1 MTAAHLAPLLIAVP
15 ILGACVMLALG
26 RLLPRIANNVLATA
40 FAAGAVGLN
49 VALLVACLSGRVVTW
64 SGGWTFS
71 HGFSVGIVLVVDP
84 TNSGIAL
91 VTASLV
97 TLALLYSWRYFADQ
111 NAHFEALMLLFLAGM
126 EGFALTGDVFDM
138 FVFFELMGAVA
149 YALTGYKVED
159 ATAVQGGLNFGIINS
174 LAAYV
179 SLAGVGILYAHT
191 GQLGLPQLSAAL
203 SGKPPD
209 ALVVAAFVLIV
220 TSFLVKAAMVPFHFW
235 LADAHAVAPA
245 PVCVLFSGVM
255 VELGV
260 YATARLY
267 WVVFSDTL
275 PDISIE
281 RTFLV
286 IGALTAVVGALM
298 CFQQHHL
305 KRLLA
310 FSTIAH
316 VGLFLMGFSTLD
328 SDGTA
333 GASLYVVGHAG
344 VKAALF
350 LLAGLVLN
358 QHRSVDEVDLYGAG
372 KGRWLPAVLFVIGS
386 LALAGLPPFGIG
398 LGKSVLEDALLKA
411 DGAWTVALVILVSA
425 VTGGAILRATLR
437 IYFGLGPRPKQ
448 DEEGTSGEQE
458 EPDTTETLQRT
469 PATMVIAILTLLL
482 GGLAA
487 GALPKVG
494 PLFGGAAEE
503 FIDRHGYVAAALHNA
518 TAHPLR
524 EVSHIDW
531 TWLGVGLGLLSTA
544 LAVVFALV
552 AVYGPAMHERVR
564 RLSLVGHPATVALRA
579 LHTGHVG
586 DYVAWLFVGVAAL
599 GAFVGLPLAGH

>member
-1 MTAAHLAPLLIAVP
+1 MSAQHLAPLLIAVP

-26 RLLPRIANNVLATA
+26 RVLPRIVNNVLATA
-40 FAAGAVGLN
+40 FALAAVGLN
-49 VALLVACLSGRVVTW
+49 AALLIACTSGRVVTW
-64 SGGWTFS
+64 SGGWSFQ
-71 HGFSVGIVLVVDP
+71 HGFSVGIVLVADP
-84 TNSGIAL
+84 MNSGLAL

-97 TLALLYSWRYFADQ
+97 SLALLYSWRYFDDQ
-111 NAHFEALMLLFLAGM
+111 HAHFEALMLLFLAGM

-159 ATAVQGGLNFGIINS
+159 PTAVQGGLNFGIINS
-174 LAAYV
+174 LAAYL

-191 GQLGLPQLSAAL
+191 GQLGLPQLSEAL

-209 ALVVAAFVLIV
+209 ALVVAAFVLIA

-267 WVVFSDTL
+267 WVVFSDAL
-275 PDISIE
+275 PQISIE

-286 IGALTAVVGALM
+286 IGALTAAVGAIM

-333 GASLYVVGHAG
+333 GAALYVVGHAG
-344 VKAALF
+344 IKAALF
-350 LLAGLVLN
+350 LMAGLVLN
-358 QHRSVDEVDLYGAG
+358 QFGSVDEVDLHGAG
-372 KGRWLPAVLFVIGS
+372 RGRWLPAGLFVVGS

-398 LGKSVLEDALLKA
+398 LGKAVLEDALLKA
-411 DGAWTVALVILVSA
+411 DGAWAVVLIILVSA
-425 VTGGAILRATLR
+425 ATGGAILRAVLR
-437 IYFGLGPRPKQ
+437 IYFGLGPQPEK
-448 DEEGTSGEQE
+448 DDEGTSGEE
-458 EPDTTETLQRT
+458 EERDTVEPLDRI
-469 PATMVIAILTLLL
+469 PVTMRASIIVLLL

-487 GALPKVG
+487 GALPDVG
-494 PLFGGAAEE
+494 PLFGGVAEE
-503 FIDRHGYVAAALHNA
+503 FIDRKGYVAAALHDKTSA
-518 TAHPLR
+518 ALHA
-524 EVSHIDW
+524 VSHVDW

-544 LAVVFALV
+544 LAVAFALL
-552 AVYGPAMHERVR
+552 AVYGPVLHEWVR
-564 RLSLVGHPATVALRA
+564 RLSLVGRPATVALRS

-599 GAFVGLPLAGH
+599 GAFVGLPLTGH